1 MGNDFIL
8 IDGSDGQE
16 NRGQQDGMQENRMQG
31 DRTQMR
37 QPYGYYQTGQENG
50 SAYQKQYRQPNPQ
63 DPSFNMFIMITR
75 TASSSFAAWA
85 LSI

>member
-37 QPYGYYQTGQENG
+37 QP
-50 SAYQKQYRQPNPQ
+50 
-63 DPSFNMFIMITR
+63 
-75 TASSSFAAWA
+75 
-85 LSI
+85 